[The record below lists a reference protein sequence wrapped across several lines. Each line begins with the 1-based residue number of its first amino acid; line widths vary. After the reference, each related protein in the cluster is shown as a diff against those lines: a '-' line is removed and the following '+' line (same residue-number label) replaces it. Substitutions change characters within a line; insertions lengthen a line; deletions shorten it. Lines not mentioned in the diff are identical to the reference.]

1 MLWSLVHGWMGCGAG
16 GGGGGDSVYDSQV
29 GKVIMV
35 CSPAVMLDGLER
47 RGEEAAEELAVG
59 CG

>member
-1 MLWSLVHGWMGCGAG
+1 MGCGAG